1 MLLYSKQQGT
11 AQMVMKVYM
20 SKKRNLMGQM
30 TAIVIETNL
39 AWALPYWTN
48 RRKENSA
55 IFWEIVA

>member
-1 MLLYSKQQGT
+1 
-11 AQMVMKVYM
+11 MVMKVYM
-20 SKKRNLMGQM
+20 SKKRNLMGQL

-55 IFWEIVA
+55 IDQGSCQKQRRS